1 MNNNKNIKNIK
12 ESFFYT
18 IFEEQETIINIDYS
32 KSEISIYTNRQSI
45 YLRILHKLGEP
56 NEKFY
61 IENKLCGARW
71 IINFK
76 DKKLITSILSRP
88 LLIANIK

>member
-1 MNNNKNIKNIK
+1 MIK
-12 ESFFYT
+12 EIYRT
-18 IFEEQETIINIDYS
+18 PLKEQETIINIDYS
-32 KSEISIYTNRQSI
+32 KSEFSIYTSRKAI

-61 IENKLCGARW
+61 IGNKLCGARW
-71 IINFK
+71 IISFT

-88 LLIANIK
+88 LLIGNIK

>member
-1 MNNNKNIKNIK
+1 MNKIKSMEK
-12 ESFFYT
+12 TFFNT
-18 IFEEQETIINIDYS
+18 LSEEQETIINIDYS
-32 KSEISIYTNRQSI
+32 KSELSIYTNRRSI

-71 IINFK
+71 IISFT

>member
-18 IFEEQETIINIDYS
+18 IFEEQETIINIDYF
-32 KSEISIYTNRQSI
+32 KSELSIYTSRKSI

-71 IINFK
+71 IISFT

>member
-1 MNNNKNIKNIK
+1 MNNNKNIK

-45 YLRILHKLGEP
+45 YLRILHKLGKP

-61 IENKLCGARW
+61 IENKLCGAR
-71 IINFK
+71 
-76 DKKLITSILSRP
+76 
-88 LLIANIK
+88 

>member
-1 MNNNKNIKNIK
+1 MNKIKSMEK
-12 ESFFYT
+12 TFFNT
-18 IFEEQETIINIDYS
+18 LLEEQETVINIDYS
-32 KSEISIYTNRQSI
+32 KSELSIYTNRKSI